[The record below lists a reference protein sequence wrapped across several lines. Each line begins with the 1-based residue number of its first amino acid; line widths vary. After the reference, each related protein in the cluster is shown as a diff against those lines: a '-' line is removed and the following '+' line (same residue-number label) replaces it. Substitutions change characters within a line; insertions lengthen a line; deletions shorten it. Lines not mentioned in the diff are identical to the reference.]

1 MATSNTINPVE
12 VYARAIDEK
21 YRQRSKTAFLET
33 DSILVQP
40 QGSGKVKIPKVSLDG
55 TIGKYSTTTGFTKA
69 FIKQE
74 YQEVEKDIDLSIQVG
89 ADYVENLDGSGLAF
103 NAGAKLASDLFIPA
117 IDALRIS
124 SICQKAGITTKDDT
138 FTTGKSV
145 VTALRT
151 ATVAMADKNV
161 PQENRVTF
169 ILPEIVGMLNDMDS
183 YNSKQILTEL
193 GKIVVVTPNI
203 FYTKAELDSSNAAGY
218 KKSEGAKDIN
228 FLILDKDAV
237 LAKTVVRTKMF
248 SANQMQTLDE
258 DVMMIRQFGLSAYVL
273 DNKVD
278 SIYVSTKPTA

>member
-1 MATSNTINPVE
+1 MATSNTITPAE
-12 VYARAIDEK
+12 VYSRAIDEK
-21 YRQRSKTAFLET
+21 YRQLSKTAFLET
-33 DSILVQP
+33 DSILVHP
-40 QGSGKVKIPKVSLDG
+40 QGAGKVKIPKVSLDG
-55 TIGKYSTTTGFTKA
+55 TLDTYSTTSGFAKA

-89 ADYVENLDGSGLAF
+89 ADYVENLNGSGIAF
-103 NAGAKLASDLFIPA
+103 NAGAKLASDLFIPV

-124 SICQKAGITTKDDT
+124 AICQKTGITTKDDT

-145 VTALRT
+145 VTALRA

-203 FYTKAELDSSNAAGY
+203 FYTKAELDKTQAAGY

-228 FLILDKDAV
+228 FLILDKNAV
-237 LAKTVVRTKMF
+237 LAKTAVRTRIF
-248 SANQMQTLDE
+248 AANDNINLDE
-258 DVMMIRQFGLSAYVL
+258 DVMQIRQFGLSAYVL

>member
-1 MATSNTINPVE
+1 
-12 VYARAIDEK
+12 
-21 YRQRSKTAFLET
+21 
-33 DSILVQP
+33 
-40 QGSGKVKIPKVSLDG
+40 
-55 TIGKYSTTTGFTKA
+55 
-69 FIKQE
+69 
-74 YQEVEKDIDLSIQVG
+74 
-89 ADYVENLDGSGLAF
+89 
-103 NAGAKLASDLFIPA
+103 
-117 IDALRIS
+117 
-124 SICQKAGITTKDDT
+124 
-138 FTTGKSV
+138 
-145 VTALRT
+145 
-151 ATVAMADKNV
+151 MADKNV